1 MANEDDKIAPVQYG
15 LSPGSLVYVGPNV
28 TVDTTLKLVE
38 YNTEYHREQT
48 LQTVNECSMMGK
60 TPHVTWLD
68 VDGIHQP
75 QIIEAVGALHQIDPL
90 VLEDIMNT
98 NQKPKIEFYNDNYVF
113 VSLKMLHLDP
123 VENEIDAEHVSF
135 VLGTNY
141 LISFQE
147 KRTGDIFTPVLNRIQ
162 ASVGKTRRNGAD
174 YLLFSLVDLVVDNYM
189 KVLEQ
194 ISEQL
199 DVLEGQILKGKH
211 RDPIGELYNL
221 KRQLTQM
228 RKYVWPLRDMLVQG
242 LRDETKFIKK
252 TTFPYFR
259 DVHDHVT
266 QVIDTIDSERE
277 LLTGLVDIHYSTL
290 SSRMNSVMKTLT
302 IYSAVFMP
310 LTFIVGIY
318 GMNFNNMPELRHH
331 YGYFYTLGG
340 MAVLAIG
347 LLFYFRH
354 RDWL

>member
-1 MANEDDKIAPVQYG
+1 MADEENANIASPFG

-28 TVDTTLKLVE
+28 PLDTTLKLVE
-38 YNTEYHREQT
+38 YNADYHEEKDLT
-48 LQTVNECSMMGK
+48 TVSECSVVGK
-60 TPHVTWLD
+60 TPHVSWLD

-75 QIIEAVGALHQIDPL
+75 HIIEAVGKTHQIDPL

-98 NQKPKIEFYNDNYVF
+98 SQKPKIEFYNDNYVF
-113 VSLKMLHLDP
+113 VSLKMLHFDSLAI
-123 VENEIDAEHVSF
+123 EIDAEHVSF
-135 VLGTNY
+135 ILGTNY

-174 YLLFSLVDLVVDNYM
+174 YLLFSLVDLVVDNYL

-194 ISEQL
+194 ISEKL
-199 DVLEGQILKGKH
+199 DVLEEQILKGKH
-211 RDPIGELYNL
+211 KDPVGELYNI
-221 KRQLTQM
+221 KRELTQM

-252 TTFPYFR
+252 STFPYFR

-277 LLTGLVDIHYSTL
+277 LLTGLVDIHYATL

-302 IYSAVFMP
+302 IYSAIFMP
-310 LTFIVGIY
+310 SL
-318 GMNFNNMPELRHH
+318 LS
-331 YGYFYTLGG
+331 LG
-340 MAVLAIG
+340 
-347 LLFYFRH
+347 FE
-354 RDWL
+354 